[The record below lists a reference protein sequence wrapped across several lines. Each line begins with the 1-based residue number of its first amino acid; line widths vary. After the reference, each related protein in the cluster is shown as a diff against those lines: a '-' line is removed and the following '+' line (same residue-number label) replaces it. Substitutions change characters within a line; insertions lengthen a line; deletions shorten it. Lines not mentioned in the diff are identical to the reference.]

1 MNNGVSTSVTRRAA
15 KRVRGGAVVSD
26 QYNAR
31 MQVMITRNM
40 RKVCSSSSI
49 HITYHMYI
57 YIYVYTRE
65 NMKPTENGPCLF
77 SRFFV
82 VNLNIIYIYI
92 YIRISFYFLGH
103 GIKSLLVNAS
113 LGLAGVA
120 DNGSST
126 SGGKHDIHS
135 Q

>member
-40 RKVCSSSSI
+40 RKV
-49 HITYHMYI
+49 HTYHMRKEI
-57 YIYVYTRE
+57 
-65 NMKPTENGPCLF
+65 KPTNP
-77 SRFFV
+77 
-82 VNLNIIYIYI
+82 
-92 YIRISFYFLGH
+92 
-103 GIKSLLVNAS
+103 
-113 LGLAGVA
+113 GLACSVGFF
-120 DNGSST
+120 SY
-126 SGGKHDIHS
+126 